1 MTRCS
6 SSSPTTGERNKTDP
20 DNGYISMWNESMSVL
35 EFRALL
41 GHLKPGTR
49 IVNVMS
55 QCYSGAF
62 AQAMYPLH
70 SSTPSGDVCGFYS
83 ATADRLAYGCYP
95 EGRDKDRIGHA
106 FRSIDALAR
115 NETVNEAH
123 LEVLTTDL
131 TPDVPVRT
139 SDLFLESLLAR
150 EAARREVDPKQLVDE
165 LLRRAW
171 EDRGR
176 WEPEI
181 RLLDRIGLVYG
192 VFSPRS
198 LDEFQTHIDSLLAL
212 SDELSTYTER
222 WRVVAGDLRR
232 ENLTRFLKGDPERRK
247 QLDRKRL
254 AGLSSEERKEFV
266 EEFLPELE
274 LYTRAR
280 EEIWD
285 RLHELRATHTEAQ
298 RAQFRIEVRLAAL
311 LRMRAILLRVA
322 AKQLLLE
329 TDPPPRSFDRAT
341 AVAALASL
349 EDCESTVIGEF
360 SGTAEPLE
368 LEPLPPFEEDVA
380 VIERV
385 LPSWLGIR
393 FRPLSRKQLDEYGVE
408 AGAVVVQQVFGESGA
423 GEAGIRQGDLILGPP
438 DRMFDEPVRI
448 REWIMRS
455 PRDEPLPLRLM
466 RDGEPLE
473 VVVTLGGYPTEIP
486 RLPVPPARGDEAPAL
501 PALRVVS
508 HEDAGALADLEGP
521 HLLFFWATWCGP
533 CKAGPARA
541 RRLERSHPRAH
552 RRRQRREPGQGPVL
566 PGRLERS
573 LPRAGPLGRATPELR
588 ELRRQRYPDLRPD
601 RRERRDRM
609 APDRL
614 HAKPRAGRKG
624 LGLEGLTA
632 IRSPYF
638 VGAWTID

>member
-1 MTRCS
+1 
-6 SSSPTTGERNKTDP
+6 
-20 DNGYISMWNESMSVL
+20 
-35 EFRALL
+35 
-41 GHLKPGTR
+41 
-49 IVNVMS
+49 
-55 QCYSGAF
+55 
-62 AQAMYPLH
+62 MYPLH

-83 ATADRLAYGCYP
+83 ATDRLAYGCYP
-95 EGRDKDRIGHA
+95 EGRDRDRMGHA

-115 NETVNEAH
+115 NETVNAAH
-123 LEVLTTDL
+123 LEVLTTDV

-150 EAARREVDPKQLVDE
+150 EAAKRKVDPKELIDE
-165 LLRRAW
+165 LMRRAF

-181 RLLDRIGLVYG
+181 RLLDRIGQVYG

-198 LDEFQTHIDSLLAL
+198 LDEFQTHIDALLAL

-222 WRVVAGDLRR
+222 WGVAAGDLRR
-232 ENLTRFLKGDPERRK
+232 ENLTRFLRGIPSAGKSSTANAWPASPRRNEG
-247 QLDRKRL
+247 RSWR
-254 AGLSSEERKEFV
+254 SSC
-266 EEFLPELE
+266 PSSSS
-274 LYTRAR
+274 TRAPH

-285 RLHELRATHTEAQ
+285 RIHALRETHAEAQ
-298 RAQFRIEVRLAAL
+298 RAEFRIEVRLAAL

-368 LEPLPPFEEDVA
+368 PDPLPPFEEDLA

-393 FRPLSRKQLDEYGVE
+393 FRPLSQKQLDAYGVE
-408 AGAVVVQQVFGESGA
+408 AGAVVVQQVFEESSA
-423 GEAGIRQGDLILGPP
+423 GEAGILQGDLILGPP

-466 RDGEPLE
+466 RDGESLE
-473 VVVTLGGYPTEIP
+473 VDVTLRGYPTEMP
-486 RLPVPPARGDEAPAL
+486 RLPVPPSRGDEAPPL

-508 HEDAGALADLEGP
+508 HEDAGTLADLTGP
-521 HLLFFWATWCGP
+521 RLLFFWATWCGP
-533 CKAGPARA
+533 CKAA
-541 RRLERSHPRAH
+541 L
-552 RRRQRREPGQGPVL
+552 
-566 PGRLERS
+566 
-573 LPRAGPLGRATPELR
+573 PELVAWSEATHVPIVAVSDENPDKVR
-588 ELRRQRYPDLRPD
+588 SFLDDWSDPFPELVVSDELRLSYVSFGVSGTPTFVLVDEGGVIEWRQTGYTPSR
-601 RRERRDRM
+601 
-609 APDRL
+609 
-614 HAKPRAGRKG
+614 G
-624 LGLEGLTA
+624 LGVED
-632 IRSPYF
+632 
-638 VGAWTID
+638 WDWKD